1 MPSSLVREKQWQ
13 FFNMQ
18 ALIQVDEINPTGE
31 NQLAP
36 CHHIP
41 TAVPDLPYSIPLVDK
56 TH

>member
-18 ALIQVDEINPTGE
+18 ALIQGDEINPTGE